1 MLPETNFK
9 EVRATLREILT
20 KYCQLNENRVV
31 NGISVRGAD
40 LAKIISSTEL
50 NSYNLSDVFIVF
62 ETVEDEEEDYL
73 VMEENDFKDCFIS
86 RVKMELKIY
95 GSACHDMVRFIIAT
109 FKDERV
115 LRELY
120 DKGIYYRGI
129 TKPTSRN
136 EFINN
141 TLWPRCDVA
150 IKAQIRT
157 DVDKAMPVEY
167 FPSKFNSDEEASQ
180 EIASSII
187 VKEI

>member
-1 MLPETNFK
+1 
-9 EVRATLREILT
+9 
-20 KYCQLNENRVV
+20 
-31 NGISVRGAD
+31 
-40 LAKIISSTEL
+40 
-50 NSYNLSDVFIVF
+50 
-62 ETVEDEEEDYL
+62 
-73 VMEENDFKDCFIS
+73 
-86 RVKMELKIY
+86 
-95 GSACHDMVRFIIAT
+95 MVRFIIAT